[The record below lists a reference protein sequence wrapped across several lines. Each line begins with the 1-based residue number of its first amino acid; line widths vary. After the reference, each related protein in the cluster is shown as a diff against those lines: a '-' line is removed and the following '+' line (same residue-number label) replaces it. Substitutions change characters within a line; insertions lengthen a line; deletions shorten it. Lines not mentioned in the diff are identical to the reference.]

1 MNWIL
6 EAYAGI
12 YQTVTGLGHFGNDGV
27 ALAKKRP
34 ERDDAKMSRR

>member
-12 YQTVTGLGHFGNDGV
+12 YQTVTGLGRLYDNDA

-34 ERDDAKMSRR
+34 ERDDAKAPRR